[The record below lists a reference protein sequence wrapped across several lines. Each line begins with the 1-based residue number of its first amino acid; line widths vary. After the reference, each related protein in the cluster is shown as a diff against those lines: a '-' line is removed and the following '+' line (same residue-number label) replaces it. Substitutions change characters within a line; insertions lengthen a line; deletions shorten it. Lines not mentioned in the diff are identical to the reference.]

1 MYDNAD
7 LMVLI
12 VMVISEGGGY
22 DADADNVADAY
33 KTTHMMLMLIM

>member
-12 VMVISEGGGY
+12 VMVICEGEGY

-33 KTTHMMLMLIM
+33 MTIHMMLIC

>member
-12 VMVISEGGGY
+12 VMVVSEEGGY
-22 DADADNVADAY
+22 DADADNVGDAY
-33 KTTHMMLMLIM
+33 ITIHMMLIC